1 MFVKEQHFEI
11 ELSDGKG
18 KSIPAAL
25 ECEARHWN
33 ECGFSHR
40 VCRIT
45 LRYEAEEI
53 DCTDRDFF
61 EAFCRVREHL
71 EKVGLYPLCYA
82 ASQNVFPS
90 GMCRD
95 MGDGLRAYRLKIGS
109 RVGEGD
115 LVSIFDSGP
124 EIEPASVKA
133 QREFFESWLE
143 SSKP

>member
-18 KSIPAAL
+18 TSFPATL

-33 ECGFSHR
+33 EGGFSHR

-53 DCTDRDFF
+53 DCSDRDFF

-82 ASQNVFPS
+82 GSQNVFPS

-95 MGDGLRAYRLKIGS
+95 KIGS

-124 EIEPASVKA
+124 DIEPASVKG
-133 QREFFESWLE
+133 QREFFDGWLE
-143 SSKP
+143 SSKL